1 MHQWTLNWTQIKILF
16 PDAFTEK
23 INEMQATL
31 FKKNALFL
39 STNKNLKVQDSFLF
53 LLVSIEN
60 SWSNSCLER
69 SSFFPRHILHSAWPQ
84 SQGTLPFFAKQFGL
98 TSQYSYWTFSILFLN
113 RKVNVDDRRT
123 SKAYL
128 SKTKNDYCSKVK
140 RGTWPLV
147 IPIQLDV
154 ILSTRPSSLR
164 KFVWPANSGK
174 NSRTEVSQNWKQQH
188 QSFAVAAAAA
198 PTKLRVFSAASDASL
213 VPSWCS
219 SQCTYSFF

>member
-1 MHQWTLNWTQIKILF
+1 M
-16 PDAFTEK
+16 
-23 INEMQATL
+23 
-31 FKKNALFL
+31 
-39 STNKNLKVQDSFLF
+39 
-53 LLVSIEN
+53 
-60 SWSNSCLER
+60 SN
-69 SSFFPRHILHSAWPQ
+69 FQTMWA
-84 SQGTLPFFAKQFGL
+84 
-98 TSQYSYWTFSILFLN
+98 SYWTLLSILFLN

-174 NSRTEVSQNWKQQH
+174 NSRTEVSQNWKQQQH
-188 QSFAVAAAAA
+188 QQHPQNFVFRCLSLADA
-198 PTKLRVFSAASDASL
+198 PHIVLIHSSKCINWEFHLL
-213 VPSWCS
+213 VKEFR
-219 SQCTYSFF
+219 FFFLVLTEGELVLERGQMGNAREAHCHTDCRR